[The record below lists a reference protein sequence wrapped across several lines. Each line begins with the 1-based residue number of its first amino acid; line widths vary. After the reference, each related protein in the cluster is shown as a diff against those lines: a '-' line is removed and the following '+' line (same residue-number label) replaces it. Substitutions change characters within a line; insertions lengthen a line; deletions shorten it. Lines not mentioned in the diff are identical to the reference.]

1 MSAPS
6 DAATAFAPQAT
17 TSTADRPSP
26 IKVKK
31 IGHLVYEVSDVE
43 RSTRFWTEVMG
54 FKVSDRNEHG
64 MVFLRTNADHHGIGL
79 KPGKSKP
86 RPDATAGLAI
96 EHIALEVEDVD
107 ALFAARAYL
116 RAHGVPIVWEGRKGA
131 GCNYGVTFLDPD
143 GYQFE
148 LYCNMDQIGDD
159 GRTRPPSHFIR
170 ADSLEDAVARPVPK
184 TW

>member
-6 DAATAFAPQAT
+6 DAAVAPAPD
-17 TSTADRPSP
+17 AAARPTP

-31 IGHLVYEVSDVE
+31 LGHLVYEVSDVA
-43 RSTRFWTEVMG
+43 RSTKFWTEVMG
-54 FKVSDRNEHG
+54 FKVSDTNEYG

-79 KPGKSKP
+79 KPGKAKS
-86 RPDATAGLAI
+86 RPEARAGLAI
-96 EHIALEVEDVD
+96 EHIALEVENVE
-107 ALFAARAYL
+107 ALFAARAHL

-148 LYCNMDQIGDD
+148 LYCNMDQIDAS
-159 GRTRPPSHFIR
+159 GRTRPASQFIR
-170 ADSLEDAVARPVPK
+170 ADSLEEAVAKPVPER
-184 TW
+184 W